1 METNMETDSELLAE
15 TPDIDFSENFAE
27 QETPDINFSEIN
39 TVDTPDI
46 DFNEDF
52 AAAGNQSRER
62 LAIDDNDDI
71 DDLDEPDQYVE
82 REDGDDD
89 DDVADDT
96 NQESSNTNQETGS
109 IDASKCQ
116 MQNSIS
122 QIKHCHCF
130 LLAASNKNKAN
141 SKPKDTSD
149 NRLVQLP
156 IARVKHI
163 MKVDP
168 DVSLITG
175 ECSYLVSKAT
185 ELFIE
190 SLAREA
196 YLHTAQAKKKTVQK
210 RDVDAAIENVESLIF
225 LEGMMNF

>member
-1 METNMETDSELLAE
+1 M
-15 TPDIDFSENFAE
+15 
-27 QETPDINFSEIN
+27 
-39 TVDTPDI
+39 
-46 DFNEDF
+46 
-52 AAAGNQSRER
+52 
-62 LAIDDNDDI
+62 
-71 DDLDEPDQYVE
+71 
-82 REDGDDD
+82 
-89 DDVADDT
+89 
-96 NQESSNTNQETGS
+96 
-109 IDASKCQ
+109 
-116 MQNSIS
+116 
-122 QIKHCHCF
+122 
-130 LLAASNKNKAN
+130 
-141 SKPKDTSD
+141 
-149 NRLVQLP
+149 VQLP